1 MRFFLSALLACILV
15 THASAQLPYAIFED
29 VPASKPYYD
38 QVNLLRERLVTQGC
52 SVHPAQYCPDL
63 PYALTRGQAAV
74 LIIRSIY
81 SARTGDPEGFTY
93 PSTPYFTDVPA
104 DHEQF
109 KYIQKMKEL
118 GITSGYTATTY
129 EPWGTLNFGQIA
141 VFSHRARQVRLWQ
154 PVSAPYPCSYAP
166 FPDVPSDYPFCPYIR
181 DMASELGN
189 DKAISPNCWTC
200 EPARARVPRRRGADP
215 APGRRAR
222 GW

>member
-1 MRFFLSALLACILV
+1 MKGSPMRLSLLSCILV

-38 QVNLLRERLVTQGC
+38 QVNLLREREVTKGC
-52 SVHPAQYCPDL
+52 SVYPAQYCPDL
-63 PYALTRGQAAV
+63 PYALSRGQAAV

-118 GITSGYTATTY
+118 GTTSGYTPTTY
-129 EPWGTLNFGQIA
+129 EPGFTLNFGQIA

-154 PVSAPYPCSYAP
+154 HVSA
-166 FPDVPSDYPFCPYIR
+166 
-181 DMASELGN
+181 
-189 DKAISPNCWTC
+189 
-200 EPARARVPRRRGADP
+200 RVVEQ
-215 APGRRAR
+215 
-222 GW
+222 